1 MLYEAIDA
9 EMQFADDVLSAGVVG
24 LSKADMLEYLRY
36 VADGHCQRLGMAA
49 MFGAKCPFDF
59 MLKQDVQALTS
70 FFERNVA
77 EYTVG
82 IGGNVDLTVED
93 F

>member
-1 MLYEAIDA
+1 
-9 EMQFADDVLSAGVVG
+9 
-24 LSKADMLEYLRY
+24 
-36 VADGHCQRLGMAA
+36 
-49 MFGAKCPFDF
+49 MFGARCPFEF

-70 FFERNVA
+70 FFERTTT